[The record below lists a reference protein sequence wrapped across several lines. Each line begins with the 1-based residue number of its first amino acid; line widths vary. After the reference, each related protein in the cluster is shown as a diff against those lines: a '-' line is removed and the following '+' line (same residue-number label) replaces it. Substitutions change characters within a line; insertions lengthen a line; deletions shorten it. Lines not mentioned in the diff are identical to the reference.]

1 MLRGMEELIREYGML
16 GAGDKVLCAVSGGA
30 DSICMLHGLYRLRE
44 KLGFELAAAH
54 YNHRLRGKESDHD
67 QAFVEQFIQLCCG
80 QQRCGDGRLLPAVEL
95 YVGSGDVA
103 EESQRRGTGLEET
116 AREMRYAFLWQ
127 AAQECGAN
135 RLATAHTADDNV
147 ETVLLHLGRGTGL
160 QGMGGI
166 QPVRQGLIRP
176 MLGTVRRQ
184 VEEYLRV
191 QGLPHVEDYSNK
203 DVTFARNR
211 IRHQVTPV
219 LEDLYPGFARR
230 MAETTRRLRQDEDCL
245 QELARE
251 RLVRGIMEPG
261 MCQIPVAEIAQAP
274 EAIAIR
280 MVRQLLSTAAG
291 GDERCSARHLE
302 SVMELCRKDDPSA
315 QVDLPFGM
323 IARREYDQLWI
334 QKRQE
339 PVELPRQQISREG
352 TYLAADWL
360 VECQLVLWQGEK
372 SSPYEFYLRESSSLE
387 LRARQIG
394 DELKLPNRARKTV
407 KKWMVEEKVPRHLR
421 DTLPVLLL
429 EGQVAAVAGLGV
441 DESAQPQPE
450 QKAWHIIIRN
460 GEQKE

>member
-1 MLRGMEELIREYGML
+1 
-16 GAGDKVLCAVSGGA
+16 
-30 DSICMLHGLYRLRE
+30 
-44 KLGFELAAAH
+44 
-54 YNHRLRGKESDHD
+54 
-67 QAFVEQFIQLCCG
+67 
-80 QQRCGDGRLLPAVEL
+80 
-95 YVGSGDVA
+95 
-103 EESQRRGTGLEET
+103 
-116 AREMRYAFLWQ
+116 
-127 AAQECGAN
+127 
-135 RLATAHTADDNV
+135 
-147 ETVLLHLGRGTGL
+147 
-160 QGMGGI
+160 
-166 QPVRQGLIRP
+166 
-176 MLGTVRRQ
+176 
-184 VEEYLRV
+184 
-191 QGLPHVEDYSNK
+191 
-203 DVTFARNR
+203 
-211 IRHQVTPV
+211 
-219 LEDLYPGFARR
+219 
-230 MAETTRRLRQDEDCL
+230 
-245 QELARE
+245 
-251 RLVRGIMEPG
+251 
-261 MCQIPVAEIAQAP
+261 
-274 EAIAIR
+274 
-280 MVRQLLSTAAG
+280 
-291 GDERCSARHLE
+291 
-302 SVMELCRKDDPSA
+302 MELCRKDDPSA